1 LNTTA
6 AINAYSQVSV
16 ESRVIG
22 ADPHQLIA
30 LLYEGALL
38 AISRA
43 REEML
48 AKQTEA
54 KGHSIS
60 KAIAI
65 IGEGLNASL
74 NVKAGGKLAEDLSA
88 LYGYMVKRLV
98 DANINNDASALNEVS
113 NLLQELKGAWD
124 TIRPQVVG
132 VAGSHS
138 GSLARS

>member
-1 LNTTA
+1 MNTAA
-6 AINAYSQVSV
+6 AINAYSTVSV

-54 KGHSIS
+54 KGLSIS

-74 NVKAGGKLAEDLSA
+74 NAKAGGKLAEDLSA

-98 DANINNDASALNEVS
+98 QANVKNDVSILNEVEK
-113 NLLQELKGAWD
+113 LLRELKDAWD
-124 TIRPQVVG
+124 TIRPQVVA
-132 VAGSHS
+132 VAGNNS
-138 GSLARS
+138 GSMTRS